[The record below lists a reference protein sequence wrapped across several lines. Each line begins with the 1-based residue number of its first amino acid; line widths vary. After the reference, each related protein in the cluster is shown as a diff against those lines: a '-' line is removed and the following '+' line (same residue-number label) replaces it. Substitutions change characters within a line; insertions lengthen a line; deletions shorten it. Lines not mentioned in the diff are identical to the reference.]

1 MPINYKLYPSN
12 WKSEIRPSILIRAN
26 FCCEQCGVKNYSVGY
41 NQKSGRFIGTYGNVA
56 HDLSGQGLSY
66 PSLERITYKE
76 AKEFRDSLNEFEEE
90 HKFIIIVLTIAHLDH
105 NISNNCPTNLKALCQ
120 KCHLSHD
127 SEHHKKNA
135 RQTIKNKKGLLELS
149 F

>member
-12 WKSEIRPSILIRAN
+12 WKSEIRPSILKRASN
-26 FCCEQCGVKNYSVGY
+26 CCEFCGVDNYQVRRYVNGNSQTDNY
-41 NQKSGRFIGTYGNVA
+41 ENQTY
-56 HDLSGQGLSY
+56 LQGQ
-66 PSLERITYKE
+66 SL
-76 AKEFRDSLNEFEEE
+76 AKYLNESCDDGLG
-90 HKFIIIVLTIAHLDH
+90 KWSVIVLTIAHLDH

-127 SEHHKKNA
+127 KDHHRKNA
-135 RQTIKNKKGLLELS
+135 RQTLKTKKGLLELE